1 MGCRGKG
8 DRQRLASLALTTVLG
23 ALGHHPV
30 TEERTVA
37 QRVDLLA
44 KFHASRERHNLDL
57 RPTSFHCNRPPPRRW
72 NGYQPKSTGLPR

>member
-1 MGCRGKG
+1 MHSGLISVLLPKEMELWARGKR

-23 ALGHHPV
+23 ALDQHPV

-44 KFHASRERHNLDL
+44 KFHATRER
-57 RPTSFHCNRPPPRRW
+57 
-72 NGYQPKSTGLPR
+72 

>member
-8 DRQRLASLALTTVLG
+8 DRQRLASLALRTVLG

-44 KFHASRERHNLDL
+44 KFHASRRG
-57 RPTSFHCNRPPPRRW
+57 TTW
-72 NGYQPKSTGLPR
+72 I